1 MRIGSPC
8 TLVALIFLAFAQG
21 VWQDGNVV
29 RGNLEASESG
39 HHHNFQA
46 SDVPQRPKTYD
57 NCLVTMITGERIDV
71 GYALGALTLGHSFR
85 KHTKMKPSPRLIL
98 IHDQEVGKKTHTGL
112 KSNANM
118 LDVIRDTGIWD
129 EIREMPPL
137 PGTNDSEAMNKYAS
151 MLFKL
156 NAWRLDDCKRVLWMG
171 TDSIVVRNIDELFT
185 PPSAAAAFPHT
196 LSVPDMGYWS
206 MFWLSPAFNGDFI
219 VFHPSPE
226 AFRSLNSL
234 AKQSSVEEL
243 VRLHKPP
250 GPMDQGVLNKFYG
263 ADIHL
268 LPWFYSIE
276 AIGIVNIFRRNAKE
290 RAFGDTLAEH
300 LLLDND
306 DSLPQTKL
314 LGRDIPSV
322 EWRWGDDR
330 PFQGEDWLGPNQIRA
345 LMMLKNMKR
354 WKTIHYAH
362 HAMKPWRKDRKKK
375 NINNNTTNN
384 DSNKIYS

>member
-1 MRIGSPC
+1 MEKSNLFPILLR
-8 TLVALIFLAFAQG
+8 LARMAF
-21 VWQDGNVV
+21 
-29 RGNLEASESG
+29 
-39 HHHNFQA
+39 
-46 SDVPQRPKTYD
+46 
-57 NCLVTMITGERIDV
+57 
-71 GYALGALTLGHSFR
+71 
-85 KHTKMKPSPRLIL
+85 RLIL

-362 HAMKPWRKDRKKK
+362 HAMKPWRKDRGDYHISPGMSTLKLPTFFFHIWDEVCVDLVTNHPK
-375 NINNNTTNN
+375 IRESFDLLGDSVCRTTTN
-384 DSNKIYS
+384 STETGTSKE